1 MDLCRDSRPAVR
13 LGDRGTAYFPST
25 LFPVAGNQGRVQG
38 WGGLSRLSLTHGGAH
53 QWGRP
58 RPFFVHARRILYSA
72 RPLILVVRRIR
83 SPFPESTRICQ
94 AAHTGKTSRAGVTVV
109 PHQKGSGFPVRREL
123 RMTLPWPGKAM
134 KIPHFYEN
142 CHGPAW
148 ATHVY
153 ENSPFLRE

>member
-38 WGGLSRLSLTHGGAH
+38 WGGVSRLSLTHGGAH
-53 QWGRP
+53 QLRRP
-58 RPFFVHARRILYSA
+58 WSFIGHARRISYGV

-94 AAHTGKTSRAGVTVV
+94 AAHTGKTSRAGISVV

-123 RMTLPWPGKAM
+123 RMTLPCPSKAM
-134 KIPHFYEN
+134 KISHFDKNGNPELPRTVFWP
-142 CHGPAW
+142 GQ
-148 ATHVY
+148 
-153 ENSPFLRE
+153 RRG